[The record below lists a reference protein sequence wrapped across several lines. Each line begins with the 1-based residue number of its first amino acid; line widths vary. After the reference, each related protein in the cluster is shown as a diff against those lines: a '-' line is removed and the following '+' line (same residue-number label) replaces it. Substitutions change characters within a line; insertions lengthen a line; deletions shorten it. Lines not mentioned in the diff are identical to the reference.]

1 MSSDSSS
8 ESKTPQI
15 DITAAESEVQNET
28 APQASEPVQT
38 AASEAAVTE
47 QPEET
52 KRAPEP
58 LTPSIVERVSVPET
72 PSLSDA
78 DDEGGEWEVLST
90 KVKDWIEDRDLADQL
105 QRLRQPLLIA
115 AGVVLFILVLRI
127 YGGIL
132 AAIATVPL
140 APRIFELIGV
150 IYATW
155 FATTRLILSE
165 ERRKISAGFGDL
177 WSSVRGGK
185 SEQSP

>member
-8 ESKTPQI
+8 ESKIPQI
-15 DITAAESEVQNET
+15 DITAAESEERKGA
-28 APQASEPVQT
+28 APQAAEPVQT
-38 AASEAAVTE
+38 AASEAEATDQTE
-47 QPEET
+47 AA
-52 KRAPEP
+52 KREPEP

-72 PSLSDA
+72 PSRSDA

-90 KVKDWIEDRDLADQL
+90 KVKEWIEDRDLADRL

-132 AAIATVPL
+132 AAIETVPL

-150 IYATW
+150 TYATW

-165 ERRKISAGFGDL
+165 ERRKIGAELGDL
-177 WSSVRGGK
+177 WSSVRGGN
-185 SEQSP
+185 SEQSS